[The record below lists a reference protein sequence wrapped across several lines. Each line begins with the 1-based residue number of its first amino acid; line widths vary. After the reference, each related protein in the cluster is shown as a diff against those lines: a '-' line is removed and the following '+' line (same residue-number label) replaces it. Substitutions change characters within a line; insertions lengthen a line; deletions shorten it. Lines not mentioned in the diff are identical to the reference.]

1 MSINS
6 KSAKRQAKANAK
18 AKAKAKKTPLRDA
31 SLIRECVAYAQSLAA
46 FNAGFKADPDGSM
59 KYASKSGDY
68 YSRRAEEALNK
79 MSQMKA
85 QTPEGL
91 QAKARIVS
99 DIIGSVQYEG
109 FDGSSAAFLRIFGVE
124 VKNFL
129 QPIVEEGWRERMKA
143 A

>member
-1 MSINS
+1 M
-6 KSAKRQAKANAK
+6 AK
-18 AKAKAKKTPLRDA
+18 AKTKNIARASKKRGATKSVSDA
-31 SLIRECVAYAQSLAA
+31 SLIRECVAYAQSIAA

-59 KYASKSGDY
+59 KYASKAGDY
-68 YSRRAEEALNK
+68 YSRRAEDALNK

-85 QTPEGL
+85 RTPEGL
-91 QAKARIVS
+91 QAKARIIS

-129 QPIVEEGWRERMKA
+129 QSIVEEGWRERKKA